1 MVRRNIRNAIFLPLQ
16 IRTLRR
22 TCRFRLYG
30 FCIRCR
36 YSGIIPL
43 FFLGIH
49 LNTLNSSLHFGFSV
63 PDTDFLYQ
71 RSGHNRIR
79 MISGDNIGWRD
90 LHLSLLFSERIQDD
104 FPVCLMM
111 HFICNIVT
119 AFCQTACVNT
129 FR

>member
-30 FCIRCR
+30 FGIRCR
-36 YSGIIPL
+36 YSEIIPL

-79 MISGDNIGWRD
+79 MISGDNIGWISNSSGMSTNSLRRIKA
-90 LHLSLLFSERIQDD
+90 HLL
-104 FPVCLMM
+104 
-111 HFICNIVT
+111 T
-119 AFCQTACVNT
+119 K
-129 FR
+129 